1 MLATNNEHEKRM
13 EELGSQRLANRYAK
27 NRIKNSERNL
37 LRDWR
42 ENNQDDSSSDA
53 VQNLRRHRDSVRM
66 KRSSREWRENP
77 QAGPSGGL
85 VRHGFDLEHT
95 PQKRKIIRRV

>member
-1 MLATNNEHEKRM
+1 M
-13 EELGSQRLANRYAK
+13 EELESQRLANRDAK

-53 VQNLRRHRDSVRM
+53 VQNLRRHRDSVRV
-66 KRSSREWRENP
+66 KQSSREWREDP

-85 VRHGFDLEHT
+85 V
-95 PQKRKIIRRV
+95 